1 MMKECTKACGQ
12 NEEIFIR
19 NRKGVM
25 IHLLPGESYA
35 GESDESTYIIPKK
48 LEIILPVGAAY
59 EDNIS
64 GISWG
69 GYCVLHCRLALPY
82 RFMTRYGE
90 ELMKDKKIETVL
102 GNMARAVLQEEMR
115 KSAGTVNDAMNEQEQ
130 HAMWE
135 RIRVK
140 LEKYLLLDGWIQ
152 TEFHSGCFRISR
164 RYE

>member
-1 MMKECTKACGQ
+1 MKECTKVCGR

-19 NRKGVM
+19 NKKGSM

-35 GESDESTYIIPKK
+35 GESDEYTYIIPKK
-48 LEIILPVGAAY
+48 LEIILPVGAAN

-82 RFMTRYGE
+82 RFMTKHGL
-90 ELMKDKKIETVL
+90 ELMGGQEIETIL
-102 GNMARAVLQEEMR
+102 ANTARAVLQEEMR
-115 KSAGTVNDAMNEQEQ
+115 KSAETVDEAMNDQDRQ
-130 HAMWE
+130 IMWE
-135 RIRVK
+135 KIRNK
-140 LEKYLLLDGWIQ
+140 IEKHLLLEGWIQ
-152 TEFHSGCFRISR
+152 TECRPGRFQIRR